1 MVQYRPAPLDEE
13 TESEQSSLLELNKS
27 LTLAEMTAPAALDL
41 SAILREDQ
49 PIEQTTALKIEEPRV
64 SGMMAL
70 AMRRK
75 TIVMEKQLEIAQT
88 APDINNQKQ
97 GKSPR
102 NQSDVSEKYYDEEES
117 DSESVPSEV
126 HSAVENVITEQS

>member
-49 PIEQTTALKIEEPRV
+49 SIEQTTALKIEEPRV
-64 SGMMAL
+64 SGMMTL

-75 TIVMEKQLEIAQT
+75 TIVMEK
-88 APDINNQKQ
+88 
-97 GKSPR
+97 
-102 NQSDVSEKYYDEEES
+102 
-117 DSESVPSEV
+117 
-126 HSAVENVITEQS
+126 